1 MGNNYMATPYG
12 SIEIV
17 GLLAEGCGAI
27 RATHHSGHKTTEEAT
42 FYSPCHL
49 SRRNARSVESVF
61 WQASG
66 LVVSCAAAREP
77 RPRDV
82 GPPTSSWGPN
92 VSAGAP
98 ERLRRRLV
106 D

>member
-66 LVVSCAAAREP
+66 LVVVSCAAAREP

-82 GPPTSSWGPN
+82 GPPRARGGPTFRPGLP
-92 VSAGAP
+92 SACAG
-98 ERLRRRLV
+98 